1 MPQKHA
7 QSTPPTSS
15 LKTMTTRSIQ
25 SEGTITVRRIEIP
38 REIKIAIGARIDA
51 ERSAQSNR

>member
-7 QSTPPTSS
+7 QSTPPPP
-15 LKTMTTRSIQ
+15 LKTRSIQ